1 MIPIEIN
8 KFFSEGFSK
17 TLLFKGRPGTGKTT
31 FVFEIL
37 IELCPDGNCIYISPR
52 IDKSSSYGRFPW
64 IEGDFN
70 SNEEFFEML
79 DARVRMVQGAFD
91 EKPLIVIDS
100 IDALSIATTDSSNWL
115 ENKFKLE
122 RMLIDFGN
130 KTNADILMVTEQTD
144 LTSLDYLVDGVIS
157 LEISQISERDIRKV
171 HIHKLR
177 GVGLSQSKYL
187 FTLQDGRFSSFG
199 PFAVAYPKETVV
211 CEPIK
216 DPIRSKISTGT
227 ADFDNILG
235 GGYQKGSFNLFEIT
249 SGVGD
254 SFYSLLLPTFINH
267 LNLGRGL
274 LSMPSEGTSVET
286 EKSMIEPFCGED
298 RFKNKFVGFEIREMN
313 GRIPAYV
320 EPLTGNISKDMD
332 SILSVKRELII
343 QSSGAPILDYVGL
356 DTMEYNY
363 GVEDIGRTIGMLAS
377 RTKITQNVVLAVAK
391 HGQKITESVAH
402 MATTHWKFE
411 NIDKTLV
418 MYGIVPKTGLY
429 VVEMDFEQGFPHVT
443 LSPVK

>member
-1 MIPIEIN
+1 MIPVEISQ
-8 KFFSEGFSK
+8 FFSSVFGKS
-17 TLLFKGRPGTGKTT
+17 LLIKGRPGTGKTT

-37 IELCPDGNCIYISPR
+37 NELRPDGNCIYISPR
-52 IDKSSSYGRFPW
+52 VDKTSSYGKYPW

-70 SNEEFFEML
+70 SNDEFIQML
-79 DARVRMVQGAFD
+79 GVRIKMIQETFN
-91 EKPLIVIDS
+91 EKPLIVVDS
-100 IDALSIATTDSSNWL
+100 IDALSIATTDSPDWL
-115 ENKFKLE
+115 ANKFELE
-122 RMLIDFGN
+122 RMLTDFGS
-130 KTNADILMVTEQTD
+130 KVNADMLMVTEQID
-144 LTSLDYLVDGVIS
+144 ITSLDYLVDGVVS
-157 LEISQISERDIRKV
+157 LERSEISERDIRK
-171 HIHKLR
+171 IHLYKLR

-187 FTLQDGRFSSFG
+187 FTLQNGRFSSFES
-199 PFAVAYPKETVV
+199 FKVSYPTETVV
-211 CEPIK
+211 CEPIP
-216 DPIRSKISTGT
+216 DPISSKISTGT
-227 ADFDNILG
+227 IDFDNILG

-267 LNLGRGL
+267 LNLNRGL

-286 EKSMIEPFCGED
+286 EKSMISPFCGEY
-298 RFKNKFVGFEIREMN
+298 RFKNQFVGFEVREMD
-313 GRIPAYV
+313 GRIPPYV
-320 EPLTGNISKDMD
+320 EPLTGDVIKDLEA
-332 SILSVKRELII
+332 IRLVKQELSGQL
-343 QSSGAPILDYVGL
+343 GAPILDYVGL

-363 GVEDIGRTIGMLAS
+363 GVENIGRVIGMMAS
-377 RTKITQNVVLAVAK
+377 RTKTTQNIVLAVAK

-429 VVEMDFEQGFPHVT
+429 IVEINFEFGYPQVI